1 MPAPIFSASSIPLS
15 NGQGNL
21 PNVQGA
27 MLEWFQTLSFVQ
39 IVKSIVNFQVVETET
54 TTVFQGVR
62 QPFTAQQ
69 LLMKPEGQR
78 LWKWETIHSFPDL
91 QLKPDDRIIFGTL
104 KYRVMQKSDWKEYGY
119 IEYHIIEDYTP

>member
-119 IEYHIIEDYTP
+119 IEYQIIEDFTP